1 LSGSGSRSKTS
12 SDLDAWLRT
21 GHRAFVVVISGPSG
35 VGKSSF
41 VQGLLS
47 AGLNLEYSV
56 SATTR
61 TRRPHEVDGRDYLY
75 LNRDE
80 FRRRIEAGEF
90 VEWAEVHGELYGTL
104 RSETERRLD
113 AGKNVLLD
121 IDVQGGQA
129 VRKVYRDGVFIF
141 VLPPSLASLEERLRG
156 RGTDSDERIR
166 LRLENAR
173 REIALVTEYDYAV
186 VNDDLKAALHRVA
199 SIIVAETCRASRRHA
214 MEPR

>member
-1 LSGSGSRSKTS
+1 M
-12 SDLDAWLRT
+12 
-21 GHRAFVVVISGPSG
+21 VVISGPSG

-41 VQGLLS
+41 VQELLG

-61 TRRPHEVDGRDYLY
+61 TRRPHEVDGRDYVY
-75 LNRDE
+75 LNREE

-113 AGKNVLLD
+113 AGRNVLLD
-121 IDVQGGQA
+121 IDVQGGRA

-186 VNDDLKAALHRVA
+186 VNDDLKAALDRVA

-214 MEPR
+214 METR

>member
-1 LSGSGSRSKTS
+1 MSGSGSRSKTS

-21 GHRAFVVVISGPSG
+21 GHRPFVVVISGPSG

-41 VQGLLS
+41 VKELLAS
-47 AGLNLEYSV
+47 GLNLEYSV

-61 TRRPHEVDGRDYLY
+61 ARRPHEVDGRDYLY
-75 LNRDE
+75 LNQDE

-90 VEWAEVHGELYGTL
+90 VEWAEVHGERYGTL

-113 AGKNVLLD
+113 AGSNVLLV

-186 VNDDLKAALHRVA
+186 VNDDLKAALDRVA

-214 MEPR
+214 MEQG

>member
-1 LSGSGSRSKTS
+1 MSGSGSRSKTS
-12 SDLDAWLRT
+12 NDLDAWLRT
-21 GHRAFVVVISGPSG
+21 GHRPFVVVISGPSG

-41 VQGLLS
+41 VEKLLD

-61 TRRPHEVDGRDYLY
+61 ARRAHEADGRDYFFLS
-75 LNRDE
+75 RDE
-80 FRRRIEAGEF
+80 FRRRIDAGEF

-104 RSETERRLD
+104 RSETERWLKT
-113 AGKNVLLD
+113 GKNVLLD

-156 RGTDSDERIR
+156 RGTDPDERIR
-166 LRLENAR
+166 LRLDSAV
-173 REIALVTEYDYAV
+173 REITLVSEYDYAV
-186 VNDDLKAALHRVA
+186 VNDDLGAALDRVA
-199 SIIVAETCRASRRHA
+199 SIIVAESCRASRRHP
-214 MEPR
+214 MEST